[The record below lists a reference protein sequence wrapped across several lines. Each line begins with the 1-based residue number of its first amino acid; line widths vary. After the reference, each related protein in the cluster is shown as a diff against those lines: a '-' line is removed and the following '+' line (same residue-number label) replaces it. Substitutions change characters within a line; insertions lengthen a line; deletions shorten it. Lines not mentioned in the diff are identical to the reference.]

1 MNYFELLEICIL
13 EQQSFQTK
21 NFAKKNS
28 QVVRFNFN
36 IFRN

>member
-1 MNYFELLEICIL
+1 MHYFELLENSIL

-21 NFAKKNS
+21 NFAKNS